1 MIENKMQNEY
11 ELLERNRK
19 FAAVFRIARAVRDFE
34 NRLGPHIDPVKVEI
48 HWPKIEEELKDSDE
62 EVVAL
67 HWMRALWSGEIPSGS
82 QALATLWK
90 TDCKIKEAIVCAL
103 AESTFAN
110 YVLDES
116 YRSPK
121 MR

>member
-1 MIENKMQNEY
+1 MQNEY

-19 FAAVFRIARAVRDFE
+19 FAAVFRVARAVHNFE
-34 NRLGPHIDPVKVEI
+34 NRIGPYIDPIKTEI
-48 HWPKIEEELKDSDE
+48 DWLKIEQELKSTDE
-62 EVVAL
+62 EVAL
-67 HWMRALWSGEIPSGS
+67 HWMRALWKGEMPVGS
-82 QALATLWK
+82 HALSTLWR

-110 YVLDES
+110 YVLDER

-121 MR
+121 MA